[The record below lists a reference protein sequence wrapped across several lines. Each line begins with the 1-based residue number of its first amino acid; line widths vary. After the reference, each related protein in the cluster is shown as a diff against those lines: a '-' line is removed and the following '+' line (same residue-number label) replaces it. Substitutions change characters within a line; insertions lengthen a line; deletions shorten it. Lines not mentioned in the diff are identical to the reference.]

1 MLKIAVC
8 DDTPEECRVV
18 EEYTR
23 EFFGEKEIEIRID
36 AYASMDRLIASG
48 EEYELY
54 LLDVLMPG
62 MTGIQGA
69 DCLRSRNP
77 HPVIVFIT
85 SSLEA
90 AVDGY
95 RVNASGFLL
104 KPVSK
109 EDFRETMERVTAQK
123 LGLHKAVLPVIHDRV
138 PLRLQLD
145 KVVFFENRL
154 HRVFVTLSDGRVL
167 SIGQKLSWIQQELE
181 ENEAFLRCHQS
192 YIVNLQY
199 VAEMEDSCFRMNGG
213 AIVPVSRNCYKQSKH
228 AYYRHCLK

>member
-1 MLKIAVC
+1 MLKIALC
-8 DDTPEECRVV
+8 DDTPEECRII
-18 EEYTR
+18 EEYTK
-23 EFFGEKEIEIRID
+23 EFFRDKEIDIRID
-36 AYASMDRLIASG
+36 VYASMDGLIASG
-48 EEYELY
+48 EEYGLY

-69 DCLRSRNP
+69 DCLRGRNP
-77 HPVIVFIT
+77 NPVIVFIT

-104 KPVSK
+104 KPVA
-109 EDFRETMERVTAQK
+109 EETFRETMERVTAQK

-138 PLRLQLD
+138 PVRLQLD
-145 KVVFFENRL
+145 KVVYFENRL
-154 HRVFVTLSDGRVL
+154 HRVFVTLSDGRVI
-167 SIGQKLSWIQQELE
+167 SIGQKLSWIQKELE
-181 ENEAFLRCHQS
+181 GNEDFLRCHQS

-199 VAEMEDSCFRMNGG
+199 AAELEDSCFKMNGG

-228 AYYRHCLK
+228 AYYRYCLK